1 MSARILIVE
10 DEPAIA
16 QVICYALQNEQ
27 YHTTHTTLG
36 QQAITLQQAQPF
48 DSIVLDIGLPDING
62 FEVCKQIRAFSHT
75 PILML
80 TARSDEVDKIVGLE
94 IGADDY
100 MLKPFSPRE
109 LVARVRA
116 QLRRSQFSAT
126 PDAMRSNL
134 FTVDE
139 ESARILYSGH
149 LLDLTRY
156 EYLLL
161 KTLLNHR
168 GRIYARAELMDKIWR
183 DALDTSDRTVDTHI
197 KTLRAKLAEIT
208 PDVAPIVTHRGMGYS
223 IS

>member
-1 MSARILIVE
+1 MNNRILIVE

-16 QVICYALQNEQ
+16 QVISYALQNEQ
-27 YHTTHTTLG
+27 YQTTHTTLG
-36 QQAITLQQAQPF
+36 QQAINLHQTQPY

-80 TARSDEVDKIVGLE
+80 TARSDEVDRIVGLE

-116 QLRRSQFSAT
+116 QLRRSKFGIVSQGHNS
-126 PDAMRSNL
+126 L
-134 FTVDE
+134 FLVDE
-139 ESARILYSGH
+139 ASARITFNGQ

-161 KTLLNHR
+161 KTLLQHR
-168 GRIYARAELMDKIWR
+168 GRIYARAELMDKIWH
-183 DALDTSDRTVDTHI
+183 DALETSDRTVDTHI
-197 KTLRAKLAEIT
+197 KTLRAKLAEIAPNT
-208 PDVAPIVTHRGMGYS
+208 SPIVTHRGMGYS
-223 IS
+223 IT